1 MITVYSTPTCVFCH
15 AVKEYFKGKDIKFTE
30 KDLTQD
36 EKAAKWVYENT
47 GQLAVPVI
55 DIKGTIIVGFDRARI
70 DQALRSAK
78 AI

>member
-15 AVKEYFKGKDIKFTE
+15 AVKEYFKQKGIKYQE

-36 EKAAKWVYENT
+36 ADASEWVLKHT

-55 DIKGTIIVGFDRARI
+55 DMDGEVIVGFDRHRI
-70 DQALRSAK
+70 DEQLSK
-78 AI
+78 A

>member
-15 AVKEYFKGKDIKFTE
+15 AVKEYFKQKKIHYTE

-36 EKAAKWVYENT
+36 PKATEWVMENT

-55 DIKGTIIVGFDRARI
+55 DFNGKIIIGFDRPKI
-70 DQALRSAK
+70 DA
-78 AI
+78 AIAAM